1 MLSKSVKTKRRHQ
14 AASAAQIEAALWAA
28 VPAGVGEYDGDGW
41 PPCHT
46 LNEREGMKLL
56 GEIAQRLARYP
67 KGSKARQDA
76 AFYAGTANVVSAL
89 GHYTPESVLRK
100 AGLL

>member
-1 MLSKSVKTKRRHQ
+1 MISKSVKTKRRLQ
-14 AASAAQIEAALWAA
+14 AADAAQILDTLLAA
-28 VPAGVGEYDGDGW
+28 VPAEAGEYEGMW

-46 LNEREGMKLL
+46 LNEIEGMKLL
-56 GEIAQRLARYP
+56 GDLAQSLARYP

-76 AFYAGTANVVSAL
+76 AFYAATADVCSAL
-89 GHYTPESVLRK
+89 GHYTPESVLLK

>member
-1 MLSKSVKTKRRHQ
+1 MISKSVKTKRRQQ
-14 AASAAQIEAALWAA
+14 AAEAAQILNALLAA
-28 VPAGVGEYDGDGW
+28 VPAEIGEYDGGGW

-46 LNEREGMKLL
+46 LNEREGVMKL

-67 KGSKARQDA
+67 RGSENRAEA
-76 AFYAGTANVVSAL
+76 AFYAADASACSAL
-89 GHYTPESVLRK
+89 GHCTPEEVLLK